1 MTFSFN
7 DNTRTRLYVD
17 NLTSSFNPTTVKL
30 AVDGIE
36 HDCTVAAAGTGPYT
50 LTVTTTDYF
59 AGPAHPTPAGATV
72 LAYGVHTVEVRVT
85 ASDGTTLAR
94 EYPAFRIE
102 P

>member
-1 MTFSFN
+1 MTFTFN
-7 DNTRTRLYVD
+7 DNDRRLLQISGV
-17 NLTSSFNPTTVKL
+17 TSSFQPTSVALAIDGTEYPCTPTTT
-30 AVDGIE
+30 GS
-36 HDCTVAAAGTGPYT
+36 GPYT
-50 LTVTTTDYF
+50 VGGVTTGWF

-72 LAYGVHTVEVRVT
+72 LAYGTHTVEVRVT